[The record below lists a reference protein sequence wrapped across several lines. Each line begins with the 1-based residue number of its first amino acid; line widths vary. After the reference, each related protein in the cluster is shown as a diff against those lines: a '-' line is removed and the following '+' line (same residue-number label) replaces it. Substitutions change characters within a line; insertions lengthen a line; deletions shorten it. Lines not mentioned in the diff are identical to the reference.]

1 MTKREKY
8 SWIYWLCVLLLFIG
22 LQRLLF
28 PNTQGPIELTYSEFL
43 DSVRA
48 GKVQRIVFLPEK
60 IIGYLGTKD
69 TIQGNI
75 TQAPTAPW
83 RVRIPS
89 VEQQVQKQFI
99 VYRIPN
105 MNEEYLLSELR
116 EYGVNFK
123 GHLKTKRC
131 KISY

>member
-48 GKVQRIVFLPEK
+48 GNVQRIVFLPEK
-60 IIGYLGTKD
+60 IIGYLVPKTLFREISPKHLRHRGEYEFPVLSNKYKNNLSYT
-69 TIQGNI
+69 
-75 TQAPTAPW
+75 AYPT
-83 RVRIPS
+83 
-89 VEQQVQKQFI
+89 
-99 VYRIPN
+99 
-105 MNEEYLLSELR
+105 
-116 EYGVNFK
+116 
-123 GHLKTKRC
+123 
-131 KISY
+131 